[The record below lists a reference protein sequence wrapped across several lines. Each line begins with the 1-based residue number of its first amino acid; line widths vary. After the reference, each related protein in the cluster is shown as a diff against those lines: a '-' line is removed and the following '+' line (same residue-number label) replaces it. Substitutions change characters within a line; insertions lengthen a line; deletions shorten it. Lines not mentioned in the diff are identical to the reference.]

1 MTFFQNPKVRRRI
14 FSAHGAILNSRRI
27 LLPLMWWTCWSQ
39 PVMFFIAL
47 RTCSRA
53 LSYFFMY
60 VGVKDIASDPYKRL
74 SSRHTLTI
82 SFLKGTDKC
91 LDDIASLYWLKF
103 PSIAFVLFFIS
114 SSSLRSSVII
124 LPRNLYFLTNRI
136 QPPGTSSG
144 CVASAAGFWHA
155 PSY

>member
-47 RTCSRA
+47 RTFNLA
-53 LSYFFMY
+53 LSYFFMWF
-60 VGVKDIASDPYKRL
+60 GVKDIASDPYKRL
-74 SSRHTLTI
+74 SSKQTLTI

-103 PSIAFVLFFIS
+103 PRIAFVLFFIS
-114 SSSLRSSVII
+114 SSSFRSFVII
-124 LPRNLYFLTNRI
+124 LPRDLYLSRI
-136 QPPGTSSG
+136 VSSLQG
-144 CVASAAGFWHA
+144 
-155 PSY
+155 P